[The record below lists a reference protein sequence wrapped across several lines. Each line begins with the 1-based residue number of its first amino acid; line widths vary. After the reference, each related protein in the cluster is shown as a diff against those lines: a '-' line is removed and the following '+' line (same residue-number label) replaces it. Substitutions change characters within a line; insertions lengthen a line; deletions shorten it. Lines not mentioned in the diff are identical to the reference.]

1 MHIYWFFLFVRIG
14 VRLIVTGSGHQAGRE
29 EYEGDSD
36 DEGEEG
42 GGEGESR
49 SEKPPKSATKKE

>member
-1 MHIYWFFLFVRIG
+1 MRIG

-42 GGEGESR
+42 GGEGGSR